1 MNFSS
6 IKKKLVSGLLVGT
19 LLFSFG
25 GATTA
30 EAATSASEYL
40 SQMNKALEK
49 VKSYSIKQTMPM
61 DMSMTAKAGDETQT
75 MQMTL
80 RTTSTQKTINKPKF
94 KSKTVTKQTTTID
107 GQKTSTTQKVY
118 IKKDKKGNLLSYT
131 FIDNDKKPTK
141 MNIDASQMNQLMKT
155 INTDMLTNAQIID
168 DNFTLNKKNVVKLSA
183 ELDSS
188 QLSKVT
194 NELLNMGDI
203 SQLDEE
209 TQSFMTQ
216 LLDFSN
222 VKPITFVYYIDKNTN
237 LPVKCTADMADFLET
252 YTQSV
257 LTTMLNSELIGTDE
271 SMSMDIDVKK
281 ADVTVLY
288 SNYNKVKDFKL
299 PSSCK

>member
-1 MNFSS
+1 
-6 IKKKLVSGLLVGT
+6 
-19 LLFSFG
+19 
-25 GATTA
+25 
-30 EAATSASEYL
+30 
-40 SQMNKALEK
+40 
-49 VKSYSIKQTMPM
+49 M

-80 RTTSTQKTINKPKF
+80 RTTSTQKTINKPNF

-131 FIDNDKKPTK
+131 FTGNDKKPTK

-168 DNFTLNKKNVVKLSA
+168 NNFTLNKKKVVKLSA
-183 ELDSS
+183 ELDNN
-188 QLSKVT
+188 QISKVT

-203 SQLDEE
+203 SQLDEQ
-209 TQSFMTQ
+209 TQSLITQ

-222 VKPITFVYYIDKNTN
+222 IKPITFVYYIDKKTN
-237 LPVKCTADMADFLET
+237 LPVKCTADIADFLET

-257 LTTMLNSELIGTDE
+257 LSTILNSELTGTDE

-281 ADVTVLY
+281 ANLTVDY